1 MDTTCKSFV
10 DIGVVFTRA
19 LELQDVTVVIGPL
32 PVDTL
37 TYS

>member
-10 DIGVVFTRA
+10 DIGVIFGRE
-19 LELQDVTVVIGPL
+19 LELQNVTVVIEHL